1 MNMKRQWI
9 QKHQRL
15 TRFQIIGLALM
26 ATGLIIFAGI
36 AIASLNIFPLKTTAI
51 DESKLVA
58 IAILFIMVGFAFSYP
73 ELLMGPDKTSYS
85 VMRTAVFFIV
95 CLFVFLIAK
104 IGWNATSL
112 ADFQINAGWAAIIT
126 AALGSK
132 AVQTFGEAKAATTEN
147 TNVSVTIPGGKNNMF
162 NASATLSDTL
172 IHNPAQ
178 ISQTPPTTPPPH
190 I

>member
-1 MNMKRQWI
+1 MKRQWI

-26 ATGLIIFAGI
+26 SIGLIIFAGI

-58 IAILFIMVGFAFSYP
+58 ISLLFIMVGFAFSYP

-85 VMRTAVFFIV
+85 VMRTVVFFIV

-132 AVQTFGEAKAATTEN
+132 AVQTFGEAKAAATEN

-162 NASATLSDTL
+162 SASATMSDTL

>member
-1 MNMKRQWI
+1 MKRQWI

-15 TRFQIIGLALM
+15 TRFQIIGLSLISI
-26 ATGLIIFAGI
+26 GLIIFAGI
-36 AIASLNIFPLKTTAI
+36 AIASLNIFPLKTTPI

-58 IAILFIMVGFAFSYP
+58 IAILFIMIGFAFTYP
-73 ELLMGPDKTSYS
+73 ELLMGPDKTTYS
-85 VMRTAVFFIV
+85 VMRTAVFFII
-95 CLFVFLIAK
+95 CLFTFLIAK

-132 AVQTFGEAKAATTEN
+132 AVQSLGENRAAADEKAS
-147 TNVSVTIPGGKNNMF
+147 VSVTIPGGKNNMF
-162 NASATLSDTL
+162 SASATMTDTL

-178 ISQTPPTTPPPH
+178 ISQTPPTAPPPH